1 MIDGRTSEA
10 LGRVKEFK
18 YDGNVKLWCK
28 VSKQTLLNNMRILSN
43 DREALYLAKYAKVND
58 KEIEIYVKHISSEA
72 QVINFIDVGVV
83 NEVMGEEVEAGHAQA
98 IEEEVNVF
106 EEEVNMAKKEE
117 ECSAVNKVDDSE
129 EERMKNND
137 DGFGMDNERVV
148 HDYRNVNPILDRWSR
163 LKKKNSEKNN

>member
-83 NEVMGEEVEAGHAQA
+83 NEVMGEEVEAGHA
-98 IEEEVNVF
+98 
-106 EEEVNMAKKEE
+106 
-117 ECSAVNKVDDSE
+117 
-129 EERMKNND
+129 
-137 DGFGMDNERVV
+137 
-148 HDYRNVNPILDRWSR
+148 
-163 LKKKNSEKNN
+163 